1 MLKILWS
8 FRDRYRILHLT
19 WFAFFLS
26 FVVWFNIAPLA
37 TIIQQDLR
45 LTTGQLKVLAIC
57 NLALTIPARIVV
69 GIILD
74 RYGPRLVFSAL
85 LVFALIPCWIA
96 ATATT
101 FNQLV
106 WSSLATGIL
115 GAGFVVGV
123 RMVAE
128 WFPSQEIGFAQGI
141 YGGWGNFGAAAAQF
155 TLPALAVAT
164 TFLSNGAVNWRLAIL
179 LTGIVLPGLKQIS
192 RPNKA

>member
-1 MLKILWS
+1 MIRSLWS
-8 FRDRYRILHLT
+8 FRNRDRILHLT

-26 FVVWFNIAPLA
+26 FVVWFNMAPLA
-37 TIIQQDLR
+37 TTIQQDLR
-45 LTTGQLKVLAIC
+45 LTTEQLKVLAIC
-57 NLALTIPARIVV
+57 NLALTIPAQIVV

-74 RYGPRLVFSAL
+74 RFGPRLVFSAL
-85 LVFALIPCWIA
+85 LVLALIPCSIA

-128 WFPSQEIGFAQGI
+128 WFPSQEIGLAQGTD
-141 YGGWGNFGAAAAQF
+141 WGRIVPPISASATEVFHREMENVCLKPNFFPQAARASSCPFAR
-155 TLPALAVAT
+155 
-164 TFLSNGAVNWRLAIL
+164 N
-179 LTGIVLPGLKQIS
+179 
-192 RPNKA
+192 